1 MVVAT
6 PPQRRSWPLS
16 SGTTL
21 YTYIRRNGPTIVL
34 VSLLTVQLVWIEFAI
49 APAVSKTHDNTGSK
63 ILDIMQQSKKVAIGA
78 QSNTN
83 NDTNINSNNKESA
96 KDKPRNINANG
107 NSNSS
112 ANNNKK
118 MKISIFYNLYIGNAT
133 DIPRIQQLMSE
144 QLSMRDPLIHTP
156 IYITTIGTIIDDDTL
171 NSFVYGSK
179 KAKNIDVVRLG
190 HYQEGNELLSLESM
204 WGHCSK
210 DENHQEAVVYLH
222 SKGSHSNTME
232 NRQLRLFLTAGALSQ
247 DCANGL
253 MPPAATGESNVRQ
266 QRQRCN
272 VCSTRFSPIP
282 HPHTSGNMWAAR
294 CDYVAQLYQPSKF
307 QQRMRRFHPAG
318 STPACIGRQ
327 RWAAEHWVHTHPAVE
342 PCDLYSS
349 KDFLFNYEHLPNLT
363 SISDVR
369 RVLYGEG
376 SNNNNEHGNAN
387 AKSSSSVMILQ
398 EAPRF
403 DLETFS
409 STGICKDTG
418 VSTLNMRLKEARV
431 LYDFTADGTDAAE
444 AGGTGGKDP
453 ERTYKIMP
461 KTWWGWKFFNK

>member
-1 MVVAT
+1 
-6 PPQRRSWPLS
+6 
-16 SGTTL
+16 
-21 YTYIRRNGPTIVL
+21 VL
-34 VSLLTVQLVWIEFAI
+34 ISLLIVQLVWIEFAI
-49 APAVSKTHDNTGSK
+49 APVLTKTHGSNGSK
-63 ILDIMQQSKKVAIGA
+63 ILDSMQRSKKVAIGA
-78 QSNTN
+78 QSNSN
-83 NDTNINSNNKESA
+83 NNNHRNNKERA
-96 KDKPRNINANG
+96 KDNPRNMNG
-107 NSNSS
+107 NNNNNNNNAS
-112 ANNNKK
+112 NNKK

-156 IYITTIGTIIDDDTL
+156 IYITTIGTTIDNDTL
-171 NSFVYGSK
+171 DSFVYGN
-179 KAKNIDVVRLG
+179 KAKKNDVVRLG
-190 HYQEGNELLSLESM
+190 HYQKGNELLSLESL
-204 WGHCSK
+204 WGYCSK
-210 DENHQEAVVYLH
+210 DENRQDAVVYLH

-232 NRQLRLFLTAGALSQ
+232 NTQLRLFLTAGALSQ

-253 MPPAATGESNVRQ
+253 LPLATTGESNVRQQQLRQ

-307 QQRMRRFHPAG
+307 QQRMRRFHPTG

-363 SISDVR
+363 SVGDVR

-376 SNNNNEHGNAN
+376 SNINNNEHGNGNGN
-387 AKSSSSVMILQ
+387 AESSSPVMKLQ

-403 DLETFS
+403 DLESFS

-418 VSTLNMRLKEARV
+418 VSTLDMRLKEARV

-444 AGGTGGKDP
+444 AGGTGGKHP
-453 ERTYKIMP
+453 ERIYKIMP
-461 KTWWGWKFFNK
+461 KTWWGWKFFDK